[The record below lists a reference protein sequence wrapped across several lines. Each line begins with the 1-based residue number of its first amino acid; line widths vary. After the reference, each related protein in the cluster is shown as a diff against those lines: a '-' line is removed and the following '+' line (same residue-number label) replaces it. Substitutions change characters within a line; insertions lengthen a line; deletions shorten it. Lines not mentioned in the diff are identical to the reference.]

1 MEQIKE
7 NESPNQNKPVKILE
21 ALPFLLSA
29 LILLEAFAV
38 LYDSAYYIFP
48 LMLLNFLVGFVLV
61 VGLIITKI
69 FR

>member
-1 MEQIKE
+1 MEQIKD
-7 NESPNQNKPVKILE
+7 KPVKFLE
-21 ALPFLLSA
+21 TLFWLLSI

-38 LYDSAYYIFP
+38 LYDSAYFIFP
-48 LMLLNFLVGFVLV
+48 LMLLNFIVGFVLV

>member
-21 ALPFLLSA
+21 TLLFLLSA